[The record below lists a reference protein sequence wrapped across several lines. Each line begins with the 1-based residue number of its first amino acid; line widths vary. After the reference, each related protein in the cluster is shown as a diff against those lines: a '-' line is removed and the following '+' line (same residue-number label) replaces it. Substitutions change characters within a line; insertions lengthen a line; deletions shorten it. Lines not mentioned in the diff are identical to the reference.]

1 MHTHAS
7 FAPHIKP
14 TRIDIR
20 HMRYII
26 AVADT
31 GGFRAASKALNIV
44 QPAISKG
51 VKDAELDLGFLIFER
66 NPRGIAPTN
75 RGLQFIED
83 ARQVV
88 AQFQRAMRA
97 SRRNS
102 EGTTGHVIVG
112 YSALATS
119 QQMSPGLETFHATH
133 PGVQIEMH
141 MMSTDTIMKSL
152 RAGDI
157 DIGFLLSHASVTDPD
172 ISQKPTW
179 TTQIGIV
186 TPQGPTSFTLD
197 ALRHY
202 PFVMGLRENWRSY
215 RSLLDAACQTAGFEP
230 RIVDEAWDIQVIFQR
245 VAAGR
250 GVTFYPV
257 SAAESLPASLTMVP
271 VQDFDAE
278 LTISMAWSAAS
289 DTGLLRTFRQMFH

>member
-1 MHTHAS
+1 M
-7 FAPHIKP
+7 KP

-31 GGFRAASKALNIV
+31 GGFRAAGKALNIV
-44 QPAISKG
+44 QPAISKC

-66 NPRGIAPTN
+66 NPRGITPTN

-88 AQFQRAMRA
+88 AQFQRSMRA
-97 SRRNS
+97 SRQNA

-119 QQMSPGLETFHATH
+119 QQMSPGLEAFQAVR
-133 PGVQIEMH
+133 PEVQIEMH
-141 MMSTDTIMKSL
+141 MMSTDAIMKSL
-152 RAGDI
+152 RVGNI
-157 DIGFLLSHASVTDPD
+157 DVGFLLSHASVTEPD
-172 ISQKPTW
+172 IRQRPIW

-186 TPQGPTSFTLD
+186 TPHGPTSFTLD
-197 ALRHY
+197 ALRQAT
-202 PFVMGLRENWRSY
+202 FVMGLRENWRSY
-215 RSLLDAACQTAGFEP
+215 RSLLDTACAVAGIEP

-250 GVTFYPV
+250 GVTFYPM
-257 SAAESLPASLTMVP
+257 SAAQSLPAALTIVP
-271 VQDFDAE
+271 IENFDTD

-289 DTGLLRTFRQMFH
+289 DTGLLQTFRMMFE